1 MFKFANKEN
10 TAVNMPNKG
19 VFNITPGGQ
28 YWQEYQDWL
37 AAGNVTE
44 EYKTKKEQK
53 EEAAGEKTVEL
64 DTAVQAI
71 SSSSFFYTVDDVQ
84 YEFFGDEQTRK
95 YLLEIATIII
105 ILDLSNSDPIPTVGG
120 VWKTAGLAADGFT
133 PITVAMDVKTFKEF
147 CIAFF
152 QKLAIIFDK
161 KEKIQKEIKQKM
173 KDDAAT
179 ADDIATITIVL

>member
-19 VFNITPGGQ
+19 VFNITPGSQ

-37 AAGNVTE
+37 TAGNVTE
-44 EYKTKKEQK
+44 EYKTNKEQK
-53 EEAAGEKTVEL
+53 EEAAVEKLYEL
-64 DTAVQAI
+64 DTAIQAA
-71 SSSSFFYTVDDVQ
+71 SSGNFFYTIGGVQ

-95 YLLEIATIII
+95 YLLEIATIIN
-105 ILDLSNSDPIPTVGG
+105 ILDLSNNDPIPTVGG
-120 VWKTAGLAADGFT
+120 VWKTAELAADGVT
-133 PITVAMDVKTFKEF
+133 PITVAMNVKTFKEF

-161 KEKIQKEIKQKM
+161 KEKIQIKINQKM
-173 KDDAAT
+173 NDEAAT
-179 ADDIATITIVL
+179 ADDIAKTTIAL